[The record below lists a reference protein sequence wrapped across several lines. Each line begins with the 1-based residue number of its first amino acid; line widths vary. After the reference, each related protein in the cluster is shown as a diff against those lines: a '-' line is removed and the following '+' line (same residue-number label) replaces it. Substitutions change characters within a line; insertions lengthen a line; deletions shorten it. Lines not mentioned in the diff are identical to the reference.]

1 MGNNTVSIPSV
12 SEEAIINYEEHIDSL
27 VGYVNETITND
38 SIFFNL
44 IGRNNLEKM
53 YDNHENHAKF
63 MVNAFRINDYDF
75 VYRVVVWVYNSYHKH
90 GFSYEYFLVELKI
103 WRNAINKYLEPNHAA
118 SIIRVYDWLIEHHN
132 DFLEASKDLEAHDIT
147 IPEDFKEEYPLLIDA
162 LIKGNYT
169 RCLELVKTKINL
181 DSDIKKFYQSIIH
194 PAMYEIGLLW
204 QKNMISVA
212 QEHLASAMVQRLISE
227 IYLKNNRT
235 SNENKYGQ
243 GVITAIANEY
253 HEIGTR
259 MVADVLELEGWDIK
273 HLGADTPIEALVGFL
288 KSEQPYFVGISA
300 TMAFNVNSVKKV
312 INRIRSIEGL
322 KEMKILVGGKVFNE
336 NPDLWKIVD
345 ADAWG
350 KDIQNTVDIV
360 KEWWDE
366 R

>member
-1 MGNNTVSIPSV
+1 MKINKKIFVLMVLICSVFFSINA
-12 SEEAIINYEEHIDSL
+12 EESDKYIAEVEFIYGDLYLLEKAEWKEI
-27 VGYVNETITND
+27 YVNEELRVGDVIKTDKD
-38 SIFFNL
+38 SYA
-44 IGRNNLEKM
+44 E
-53 YDNHENHAKF
+53 
-63 MVNAFRINDYDF
+63 
-75 VYRVVVWVYNSYHKH
+75 
-90 GFSYEYFLVELKI
+90 
-103 WRNAINKYLEPNHAA
+103 
-118 SIIRVYDWLIEHHN
+118 II
-132 DFLEASKDLEAHDIT
+132 SKDGDIKLKVGG
-147 IPEDFKEEYPLLIDA
+147 D
-162 LIKGNYT
+162 
-169 RCLELVKTKINL
+169 TKFV
-181 DSDIKKFYQSIIH
+181 IKKFTKREKKVKSFFGKLWSKVKKIVGRK
-194 PAMYEIGLLW
+194 YEVETKFGTAGVRGTEFGVETNDNIGM
-204 QKNMISVA
+204 NV
-212 QEHLASAMVQRLISE
+212 ECRTGE